1 MNLISR
7 FRLSRDR
14 SVTVA
19 NLVDELLRRNG
30 NCEVSMEET
39 GPRHL
44 ADLHAEVCA
53 LDAFL
58 RSTVGISPGQPV
70 AIYRTNTRHCFV
82 WFLAI
87 IRAGGI
93 AVPLNPMLTVA
104 EVSRILST
112 SGTEIL
118 VTDKAVFDRNIVD
131 RASLSVRTWIQ
142 SDDEPE
148 TLSGFLRPAPIAECF
163 PSTDIDPSATV
174 AVFHTSGT
182 SGFPKGAALSSRA
195 LLGARAS
202 TVLAGLFLGSSDL
215 ALVAL
220 PWSHIMAVSIA
231 LYGLMAGI
239 RGCFLDRFDVPRVLD
254 LVERFHVTAVVGV
267 PTMFARL
274 VNSNPD
280 SARLRSVRLWL
291 SASDHLPSE
300 VRQRMRQYGALLRLP
315 LSRRIPPVLVNGYGM
330 VELGGLAMMGIEFS
344 FLPGSGDLCFAVPPF
359 HIRVAD
365 DNGHTVRAGQ
375 TGECQIR
382 RRGLSPHYWKDS
394 IKNDAVSNNATGPSA
409 TDSGATKSGAI
420 KSDETRGGAISNS
433 ASSNDTNSLL
443 TADGWLRTGDLATRN
458 RLGLIRLVGRMKD
471 VIKSGGYSAYVRELE
486 EAIAAH
492 PAVARVAAFGLLHK
506 EKGETPAAAVELHPG
521 AHVSEDELIAW
532 CRQNLAA
539 YKAPRHIWILAPGA
553 LPHNH
558 TGKLLRRVLRDQFS
572 EKLD

>member
-1 MNLISR
+1 MNLLSR
-7 FRLSRDR
+7 YRLSRDR

-19 NLVDELLRRNG
+19 NLLDELLRRQG
-30 NCEVSMEET
+30 NSEISVEET

-44 ADLHAEVCA
+44 ADLQAEVCA

-58 RSTVGISPGQPV
+58 RRTVGLGPGQPV

-93 AVPLNPMLTVA
+93 AVPLNPMLTLP

-118 VTDKAVFDRNIVD
+118 ATDRAVFERNVVD
-131 RASLSVRTWIQ
+131 RASLPVRTWIQ

-148 TLSGFLRPAPIAECF
+148 TLAGFIRPKPTVDCYP
-163 PSTDIDPSATV
+163 PSAIDPSATV

-182 SGFPKGAALSSRA
+182 SGFPKGVALSSRA

-202 TVLAGLFLGSSDL
+202 TAIAGVFLGPKDL

-239 RGCFLDRFDVPRVLD
+239 RGCLLDHFDVARVLD
-254 LVERFHVTAVVGV
+254 VIERFGVTAVVGV

-280 SARLRSVRLWL
+280 ALRLRSVRLWL

-300 VRQRMRQYGALLRLP
+300 VRLRMCRFGALVRLP
-315 LSRRIPPVLVNGYGM
+315 FGRRIPPVLVNGYGM

-365 DNGHTVRAGQ
+365 EAGRTVQSGQ

-382 RRGLSPHYWKDS
+382 RRGLAPHYWKEAVGQDTLNGA
-394 IKNDAVSNNATGPSA
+394 KNTTGDAAHT
-409 TDSGATKSGAI
+409 
-420 KSDETRGGAISNS
+420 
-433 ASSNDTNSLL
+433 LL
-443 TADGWLRTGDLATRN
+443 TDDGWLHTGDLATRN
-458 RLGLIRLVGRMKD
+458 HFGLIRLVGRMKD
-471 VIKSGGYSAYVRELE
+471 VIKSGGYSVYVRELE

-492 PAVARVAAFGLLHK
+492 PAVARAAAFGLPHQ
-506 EKGETPAAAVELHPG
+506 EKGETPAAVVELRPG
-521 AHVSEDELIAW
+521 AEVGENELLDW

-539 YKAPRHIWILAPGA
+539 YKAPRQIWILEPGG
-553 LPHNH
+553 LPQNH
-558 TGKLLRRVLRDQFS
+558 TGKVLRRVLRDQFS
-572 EKLD
+572 DKHY